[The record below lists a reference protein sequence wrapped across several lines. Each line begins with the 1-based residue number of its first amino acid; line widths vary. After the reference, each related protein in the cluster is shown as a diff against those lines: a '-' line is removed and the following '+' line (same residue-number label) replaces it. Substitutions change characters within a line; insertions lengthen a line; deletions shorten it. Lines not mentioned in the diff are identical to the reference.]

1 MNRTILTL
9 ELLAAALLAAALLSS
24 SAWAVGRKSNS
35 PFDYRLKSVVY
46 NPLNTVEVNAVVGIA
61 THITVAPGE
70 NYVQHAFGDP
80 EAWVFSHTAN
90 NFFIKPKAANGDTNL
105 VIVTDKRVYH
115 ILLHY
120 VGDYTATSVQGRA
133 ETKFIRTPWSMKQ
146 ATIEL
151 SYKYPLEDK
160 KAANKRSRAERIK
173 AALAAAEFA
182 PGAKNFEYRMSDD
195 PASRSIAPL
204 NVWDDYRFTYF
215 KFAPNAELPT
225 IFVIGADGQ
234 ESTVN
239 VDPLGPNHNIL
250 AAQLVARQWRVR
262 YGKDKVV
269 GVVNG
274 GFNPELGANP
284 NGTIAPD
291 VRRVEKTD
299 DGVSAP

>member
-1 MNRTILTL
+1 MNRTLVAL
-9 ELLAAALLAAALLSS
+9 ALLGAALLSS

-61 THITVAPGE
+61 THITVAAGE
-70 NYVQHAFGDP
+70 NYVKHAFGDP
-80 EAWVFSHTAN
+80 EGWVFSHIAN
-90 NFFIKPKAANGDTNL
+90 NFFIKPKAANSDTNL

-115 ILLHY
+115 ILLNY
-120 VGDYTATSVQGRA
+120 VGDYTVTSAQSKA

-151 SYKYPLEDK
+151 SYTYPLEER
-160 KAANKRSRAERIK
+160 KAAGKRQAADRIR
-173 AALAAAEFA
+173 AALAGPEFG
-182 PGAKNFEYRMSDD
+182 PGPKNLDYRRSDD
-195 PASRSIAPL
+195 PASRAIAPV

-239 VDPLGPNHNIL
+239 VHPLGPNHNIL
-250 AAQLVARQWRVR
+250 AAQAVARQWRVR

-284 NGTIAPD
+284 NGTIAPN

-299 DGVSAP
+299 DNAGAP